1 MNPLRTPSFWGSSS
15 GASSPSERS
24 SRAARQVKRP
34 LVAIVG
40 ASLVTL
46 SVASCSQGIYA
57 IPLPGGADLGDNPM
71 RLTIQFEDVLDLV
84 PQSTVKV
91 DGVEVGRVD
100 SISVADN
107 EWTANVG
114 VIMNDSVDLP
124 ANAIAGIEQ
133 TNILGEKFVQL
144 TVPAGDAD
152 PEKLTDGDT
161 IPLARTSA
169 TTNIEQVLGALSLLL
184 NGGGVGQLA
193 PIVKELN
200 AAFDGREGTTRQLL
214 EEANTLITGLEQQR
228 EDITRALDGLDVLTT
243 QVSAQTDKIDRVLQD
258 LPIATEVLEQQRP
271 QLTAMLGQLDRLGA
285 VGTDVINQSRDDLI
299 ADLRALRPTLQALA
313 ASGDDIV
320 TSLPLVLTLPFPDGV
335 EKVIQGNSANLYL
348 SLDLS
353 IGTALRNFGVG
364 EGDPVYIPPKFGPRF
379 PLVDPTNPYYNGNG
393 PRPGWPTIS
402 LLPLPP
408 IIPAPTPAPGVPVAP
423 GTEPDNELVD
433 AAAAPPT
440 PFAPLNDLIEQLGGG
455 L

>member
-1 MNPLRTPSFWGSSS
+1 MT
-15 GASSPSERS
+15 
-24 SRAARQVKRP
+24 
-34 LVAIVG
+34 AIVG
-40 ASLVTL
+40 ATVIAL
-46 SVASCSQGIYA
+46 SATACSQGVYG
-57 IPLPGGADLGDNPM
+57 IPLPGGADTGSNPL
-71 RLTIQFEDVLDLV
+71 RLTIQFQDVLDLV

-100 SISVADN
+100 SISVPDG

-114 VIMNDSVDLP
+114 VIVNDSVNLP
-124 ANAIAGIEQ
+124 ANATAAVEQ
-133 TNILGEKFVQL
+133 TSILGEKFIQL
-144 TVPAGDAD
+144 TVPEGDSD
-152 PEKLTDGDT
+152 PKRLADGDT
-161 IPLARTSA
+161 IPLDRTRV

-200 AAFDGREGTTRQLL
+200 AAFSGREGTTRNLL
-214 EEANTLITGLEQQR
+214 EEANTLIGGLEEQKN
-228 EDITRALDGLDVLTT
+228 DITRALDGLDVLTT

-258 LPIATEVLEQQRP
+258 LPIATGVLEEQRP
-271 QLTAMLGQLDRLGA
+271 QLTQMLGQLDRLGA
-285 VGTDVINQSRDDLI
+285 VGTNVIDQSRDDLI

-320 TSLPLVLTLPFPDGV
+320 TTLPLIPTLPFPDGIEEV
-335 EKVIQGNSANLYL
+335 TQGDSANLFL

-364 EGDPVYIPPKFGPRF
+364 EGDPVYIPPKYGDSL
-379 PLVDPTNPYYNGNG
+379 PLVDPSNPYYNGNG

-408 IIPAPTPAPGVPVAP
+408 IIPKPVPAPGVPVAP
-423 GTEPDNELVD
+423 GVEPVAGEPG
-433 AAAAPPT
+433 AAPAPT
-440 PFAPLNDLIEQLGGG
+440 PFAPLNDLLEQLGGG

>member
-1 MNPLRTPSFWGSSS
+1 MN
-15 GASSPSERS
+15 RS
-24 SRAARQVKRP
+24 MNTWIAGKRP
-34 LVAIVG
+34 LTAVVG
-40 ASLVTL
+40 ATVLVL
-46 SVASCSQGIYA
+46 SATACSQGVYG
-57 IPLPGGADLGDNPM
+57 IPLPGGADVGSDPI
-71 RLTIQFEDVLDLV
+71 RLTIQFQDVLDLV

-100 SISVADN
+100 SISVADG

-114 VIMNDSVDLP
+114 VIVNNSIDLP
-124 ANAIAGIEQ
+124 ANATAAVEQ
-133 TNILGEKFVQL
+133 TSILGEKFVQL
-144 TVPAGDAD
+144 TVPEGDAD
-152 PEKLTDGDT
+152 PQKLRDGDT
-161 IPLARTSA
+161 IPLDRTRV
-169 TTNIEQVLGALSLLL
+169 TTNIEQVLGALSLVL

-200 AAFDGREGTTRQLL
+200 AAFAGREGTTRSLL
-214 EEANTLITGLEQQR
+214 EEANTLIGGLEQQR
-228 EDITRALDGLDVLTT
+228 DDITRALDGLDVLTT
-243 QVSAQTDKIDRVLQD
+243 QVSGQTEKIDRVLQD

-271 QLTAMLGQLDRLGA
+271 QLTAMLGQLDRLGT
-285 VGTDVINQSRDDLI
+285 VGTDVINQSKDNLI

-320 TSLPLVLTLPFPDGV
+320 TTLPLIPTLPFPDGV
-335 EKVIQGNSANLYL
+335 EKITQGNSANLYL

-364 EGDPVYIPPKFGPRF
+364 EGDPVYIPPKFGSPL
-379 PLVDPTNPYYNGNG
+379 PLVDPSNPYYNGNG

-408 IIPAPTPAPGVPVAP
+408 IIPNPTPPPGVPVAP
-423 GTEPDNELVD
+423 GAEPEEGETGVPL
-433 AAAAPPT
+433 T
-440 PFAPLNDLIEQLGGG
+440 PFDPLNDLIEQLGGG

>member
-114 VIMNDSVDLP
+114 VIINDSVDLP

-313 ASGDDIV
+313 ASGDD
-320 TSLPLVLTLPFPDGV
+320 LVATGSDAAV
-335 EKVIQGNSANLYL
+335 
-348 SLDLS
+348 
-353 IGTALRNFGVG
+353 
-364 EGDPVYIPPKFGPRF
+364 
-379 PLVDPTNPYYNGNG
+379 
-393 PRPGWPTIS
+393 PGWRRKGHSGQLREPVPFARS
-402 LLPLPP
+402 VDRNRVAQLRCGRGRSGLHPAEVRAPYSVGRSGEPLLQRQR
-408 IIPAPTPAPGVPVAP
+408 ATPGVA
-423 GTEPDNELVD
+423 DHF
-433 AAAAPPT
+433 AAAPPADHSG
-440 PFAPLNDLIEQLGGG
+440 PDACARRPCGPWDGAGQ
-455 L
+455 

>member
-1 MNPLRTPSFWGSSS
+1 MS
-15 GASSPSERS
+15 ASRGT
-24 SRAARQVKRP
+24 RIFRRRP
-34 LVAIVG
+34 VTALVG
-40 ASLVTL
+40 ATVVVMSAT
-46 SVASCSQGIYA
+46 ACSQGVYG
-57 IPLPGGADLGDNPM
+57 IPLPGGADVGSNPLH
-71 RLTIQFEDVLDLV
+71 LTIQFQDVLDLV

-114 VIMNDSVDLP
+114 VIVNDSIDLP
-124 ANAIAGIEQ
+124 ANATAAVEQ
-133 TNILGEKFVQL
+133 TSILGEKFVQL

-152 PEKLTDGDT
+152 PQKLKDGDT
-161 IPLARTSA
+161 IPLDRTRV
-169 TTNIEQVLGALSLLL
+169 TTNIEQVLGALSLVL

-200 AAFDGREGTTRQLL
+200 AAFSGREGTTRSLL
-214 EEANTLITGLEQQR
+214 EEANTLIGGLEEQR
-228 EDITRALDGLDVLTT
+228 DDITRALDGLDVLST
-243 QVSAQTDKIDRVLQD
+243 QVAGQTEKIDRVLQD

-271 QLTAMLGQLDRLGA
+271 QLTQMLGQLDRLGT
-285 VGTDVINQSRDDLI
+285 VGTDVINRSKDDLI

-320 TSLPLVLTLPFPDGV
+320 TTLPLIPTLPFPDGI
-335 EKVIQGNSANLYL
+335 EEITQGNSANLYL

-364 EGDPVYIPPKFGPRF
+364 EGDPVYIPPKYGDKL
-379 PLVDPTNPYYNGNG
+379 PLVDPSNPYYNGNG

-408 IIPAPTPAPGVPVAP
+408 IIPSPTPAPGVPVAP
-423 GTEPDNELVD
+423 GTEPDEGETE
-433 AAAAPPT
+433 AAPPT
-440 PFAPLNDLIEQLGGG
+440 PFEPLNDLIEQLGGG
-455 L
+455 R

>member
-258 LPIATEVLEQQRP
+258 L
-271 QLTAMLGQLDRLGA
+271 
-285 VGTDVINQSRDDLI
+285 
-299 ADLRALRPTLQALA
+299 RALRPTLQALA

-364 EGDPVYIPPKFGPRF
+364 EGDPVYIQPKFGPRI
-379 PLVDPTNPYYNGNG
+379 PLVDPANPYYNGNG

>member
-1 MNPLRTPSFWGSSS
+1 MI
-15 GASSPSERS
+15 ASKR
-24 SRAARQVKRP
+24 RP

-40 ASLVTL
+40 ATLVTL
-46 SVASCSQGIYA
+46 SVTSCSEGIYA
-57 IPLPGGADLGDNPM
+57 IPLPGGADIGENPIH
-71 RLTIQFEDVLDLV
+71 LTIQFEDVLDLV

-91 DGVEVGRVD
+91 DGVEVGRVE
-100 SISVADN
+100 SISVPDG
-107 EWTANVG
+107 EWTADVG
-114 VIMNDSVDLP
+114 VIVNDSVDLP
-124 ANAIAGIEQ
+124 ANATAAVQQ
-133 TNILGEKFVQL
+133 TNILGEKFIQL
-144 TVPAGDAD
+144 TVPEGDAD
-152 PEKLTDGDT
+152 PQKLGDGDT
-161 IPLARTSA
+161 IPLERTTV

-228 EDITRALDGLDVLTT
+228 DDITRALDGLDVLTT

-271 QLTAMLGQLDRLGA
+271 QLTQMLGQLDRLGA
-285 VGTDVINQSRDDLI
+285 VGTDVIDQSKDDLI

-313 ASGDDIV
+313 ASADDIV
-320 TSLPLVLTLPFPDGV
+320 TTLPLIPTLPFPDGIEEV
-335 EKVIQGNSANLYL
+335 TEGNSANLYL

-364 EGDPVYIPPKFGPRF
+364 EGDPVYIPPKYGDHLPQ
-379 PLVDPTNPYYNGNG
+379 VDPSNPYYNGNG

-408 IIPAPTPAPGVPVAP
+408 IIPSPAPAPGVPVAP
-423 GTEPDNELVD
+423 GTEPVD
-433 AAAAPPT
+433 AAVDAPT
-440 PFAPLNDLIEQLGGG
+440 PFEPLNDLIEQLGGG

>member
-1 MNPLRTPSFWGSSS
+1 MSASMRTWISSK
-15 GASSPSERS
+15 RS
-24 SRAARQVKRP
+24 LTSV
-34 LVAIVG
+34 VG
-40 ASLVTL
+40 AAVVVMSAT
-46 SVASCSQGIYA
+46 ACSQGVYG
-57 IPLPGGADLGDNPM
+57 IPLPGGADVGSNPI
-71 RLTIQFEDVLDLV
+71 RLTIQFQDVLDLV

-100 SISVADN
+100 SISVPDG

-114 VIMNDSVDLP
+114 VIVNDSTDLP
-124 ANAIAGIEQ
+124 ANATAAVEQ
-133 TNILGEKFVQL
+133 TSILGEKFIQL
-144 TVPAGDAD
+144 SVPAGDAD
-152 PEKLTDGDT
+152 PQKLKDGDT
-161 IPLARTSA
+161 IPLDRTRV
-169 TTNIEQVLGALSLLL
+169 TTNIEQVLGALSLVL

-200 AAFDGREGTTRQLL
+200 AAFSGREGTTKSLL
-214 EEANTLITGLEQQR
+214 QEANTLIGGLEEQR
-228 EDITRALDGLDVLTT
+228 DDITRALDGLDLLTT
-243 QVSAQTDKIDRVLQD
+243 QVSGQTEKIDRVLQD

-271 QLTAMLGQLDRLGA
+271 QLTQMLGQLDRLGS
-285 VGTDVINQSRDDLI
+285 VGTDVINQSKDNLI

-320 TSLPLVLTLPFPDGV
+320 TTLPLIPTLPFPDGI
-335 EKVIQGNSANLYL
+335 EEITQGNSANLYL

-364 EGDPVYIPPKFGPRF
+364 EGDPVYIPPKYGDTL
-379 PLVDPTNPYYNGNG
+379 PLVDPSNPYYNGNG

-408 IIPAPTPAPGVPVAP
+408 IIPNPSPPPGVPVAP
-423 GTEPDNELVD
+423 GAEPDEGETG
-433 AAAAPPT
+433 APLT
-440 PFAPLNDLIEQLGGG
+440 PFEPLNDLLEQLGGG